1 MEEDQPRNDEEAG
14 ESGRELVELGADGL
28 AGLAGGAAGA
38 FLGPV
43 GAIAGGLATP
53 VLGRLLGSAGRA
65 IQRRLLTRNEEVRI
79 GGALAVALARIKE
92 REATGETPRGDG
104 LFDPESDPRGM
115 LEGTLLL
122 AARSYDEKK
131 VPFIGAFYASFVFES
146 NISIHT
152 GHFLLNLLDRLPY
165 HSLCVL
171 AYLNDPASNE
181 ERGRVQRAAEVGE
194 DKLTATL
201 QAELSEL
208 ANLGLVGAWQGNP
221 REVKTLGETYAT
233 FGGGVSILGRNAS
246 LLALLPLASTLV
258 RMAEL
263 NKIPSADKA
272 MIGAEFRGEDTR
284 YL

>member
-1 MEEDQPRNDEEAG
+1 MEEDQPINDEESV

-43 GAIAGGLATP
+43 GAIAGGFATP

-92 REATGETPRGDG
+92 REAGGETPRSDG

-131 VPFIGAFYASFVFES
+131 VPFIGAFYASFVFDS
-146 NISIHT
+146 DISINT
-152 GHFLLNLLDRLPY
+152 GHYLLNLLDRLPY

-171 AYLNDPASNE
+171 TYLNDPANNE
-181 ERGRVQRAAEVGE
+181 ERVRVQHAAEMGE

-221 REVKTLGETYAT
+221 SEVKTLGETYTT

-246 LLALLPLASTLV
+246 LLALLPLASTLA
-258 RMAEL
+258 RMADL
-263 NKIPSADKA
+263 DKIPGADRA
-272 MIGAEFRGEDTR
+272 MIGAEFRGEDGGA
-284 YL
+284 

>member
-1 MEEDQPRNDEEAG
+1 MEEDKSTNDGESV

-43 GAIAGGLATP
+43 GAVAGGLATP

-79 GGALAVALARIKE
+79 GGALAVALGRIKE
-92 REATGETPRGDG
+92 REAAGEKPRTDG
-104 LFDPESDPRGM
+104 LFDPGSDPRGM

-131 VPFIGAFYASFVFES
+131 VPFIGAFYASFVFDGA
-146 NISIHT
+146 ISINT

-165 HSLCVL
+165 HSLCAL

-181 ERGRVQRAAEVGE
+181 ERVQAQLAAEDGD

-201 QAELSEL
+201 QSELSEL

-246 LLALLPLASTLV
+246 RLALLPLASTLV
-258 RMAEL
+258 EMAEL
-263 NKIPSADKA
+263 DKIPSADRA
-272 MIGAEFRGEDTR
+272 VIGAELRGEDGT
-284 YL
+284 

>member
-1 MEEDQPRNDEEAG
+1 M
-14 ESGRELVELGADGL
+14 
-28 AGLAGGAAGA
+28 
-38 FLGPV
+38 
-43 GAIAGGLATP
+43 AGGLATP

-79 GGALAVALARIKE
+79 GGALAVALGRIKE
-92 REATGETPRGDG
+92 REAAGEKPRTDG
-104 LFDPESDPRGM
+104 LFDPGSDPRGM

-131 VPFIGAFYASFVFES
+131 VPFIGAFYASFVFDGA
-146 NISIHT
+146 ISINT

-165 HSLCVL
+165 HSLCAL

-181 ERGRVQRAAEVGE
+181 ERAQAQLAAEEGD

-201 QAELSEL
+201 QSELSEL

-221 REVKTLGETYAT
+221 SEVKTLGETYAT

-246 LLALLPLASTLV
+246 RLALLPLASTLV
-258 RMAEL
+258 EMAEL
-263 NKIPSADKA
+263 DKIPSADRA
-272 MIGAEFRGEDTR
+272 VIGAELRGEDGA
-284 YL
+284 